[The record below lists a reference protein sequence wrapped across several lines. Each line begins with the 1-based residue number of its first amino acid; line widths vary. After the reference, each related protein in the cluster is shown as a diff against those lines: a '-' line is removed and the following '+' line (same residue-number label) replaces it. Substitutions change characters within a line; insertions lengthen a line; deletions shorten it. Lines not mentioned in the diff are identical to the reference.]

1 MENWKGRVVRSS
13 KREFDIRLSA
23 QSDGEKTEII
33 SATALGNLLKK
44 DRSVVVG
51 DNVILSKIPETGE
64 WQIIDIEERTSE
76 IYRVSIREQR
86 KRVTAANCDLLVILS
101 SVSKP
106 AYKQGIVDRFL
117 VRACQWGIRPIVVFN
132 KMDQYDAD
140 LGPDLLFEK
149 KRLELLGA
157 ECFEICAKQA
167 EEYKKQFFD
176 QGWTELQ
183 DILKGRTAIFL
194 GQSGVGKSQTISRL
208 SGGEV
213 ELKTKEV
220 GKVGKGSHTT
230 TWSELVELPHF
241 YLIDSPGIRSFSLED
256 INPKELI
263 TYFPD
268 LEEIGV
274 NCKFTDCQHE
284 PNSKG
289 CAFYNSNL
297 EENLKEALYS
307 RLDSYKRI
315 YEEVSQIPEWS
326 KKLN

>member
-1 MENWKGRVVRSS
+1 MEESKGRVIRSS
-13 KREFDIRLSA
+13 KREFDIRREN
-23 QSDGEKTEII
+23 GEII
-33 SATALGNLLKK
+33 SATALGNLLKR

-51 DNVILSKIPETGE
+51 DYVILTQIPETGE
-64 WQIIDIEERTSE
+64 WQIINIEERTSE

-101 SVSKP
+101 SVSRP

-132 KMDQYDAD
+132 KMDEYDKAE
-140 LGPDLLFEK
+140 GPDLLFERE
-149 KRLELLGA
+149 RLELLGA
-157 ECFEICAKQA
+157 DCYEICAKQG
-167 EEYKKQFFD
+167 EDYQKQFFSL
-176 QGWTELQ
+176 GWSELKEA
-183 DILKGRTAIFL
+183 LEGRTAIFL
-194 GQSGVGKSQTISRL
+194 GQSGVGKSQTITQL

-213 ELKTKEV
+213 ELKTKAV

-230 TWSELVELPHF
+230 TWSELVELPNF

-256 INPKELI
+256 IDPRELI

-268 LEEIGV
+268 LEEVGV
-274 NCKFTDCQHE
+274 QCKFNDCQHE

-289 CAFYNSNL
+289 CAFYT
-297 EENLKEALYS
+297 EALSDKQKASLYS

-315 YEEVSQIPEWS
+315 HEEVSQIPMWS
-326 KKLN
+326 KKIN

>member
-1 MENWKGRVVRSS
+1 MDKWQGRVVRSS
-13 KREFDIRLSA
+13 KREFDVRLDS
-23 QSDGEKTEII
+23 GEII

-51 DNVILSKIPETGE
+51 DNVIISKIAETNE
-64 WQIIDIEERTSE
+64 WQIIEMQPRTSE
-76 IYRVSIREQR
+76 IYRVSVREQR

-101 SVSKP
+101 SVSRP

-132 KMDQYDAD
+132 KMDQYDEGE
-140 LGPDLLFEK
+140 GPDLLFER
-149 KRLELLGA
+149 KRLELLGG
-157 ECFEICAKQA
+157 ECFEICAKQGND
-167 EEYKKQFFD
+167 YQKQFLD
-176 QGWTELQ
+176 KGWAELQ
-183 DILKGRTAIFL
+183 EVLKERTAIFL
-194 GQSGVGKSQTISRL
+194 GQSGVGKSQTITML

-230 TWSELVELPHF
+230 TWSELVELPNF

-256 INPKELI
+256 IDPKELI

-268 LEEIGV
+268 LEEVGV

-289 CAFYNSNL
+289 CAFYTDHL
-297 EENLKEALYS
+297 DEEQKEALFS

-315 YEEVSQIPEWS
+315 YEEVSQIPTWS
-326 KKLN
+326 KKIT

>member
-1 MENWKGRVVRSS
+1 MEELRGRVIRSS
-13 KREFDIRLSA
+13 KREFDVRRD
-23 QSDGEKTEII
+23 DGEIL

-51 DNVILSKIPETGE
+51 DYVVLSQIGDGPE
-64 WQIIDIEERTSE
+64 WQITSIEERTSE

-101 SVSKP
+101 SVSRP

-132 KMDQYDAD
+132 KMDEYDREE
-140 LGPDLLFEK
+140 GPDLLFERA
-149 KRLELLGA
+149 RLELLGA
-157 ECFEICAKQA
+157 ECYEICAKLG
-167 EEYKKQFFD
+167 EEYEKKFFSL
-176 QGWTELQ
+176 GWSELKEALH
-183 DILKGRTAIFL
+183 DRTAIFL
-194 GQSGVGKSQTISRL
+194 GQSGVGKSQTITKL

-213 ELKTKEV
+213 ELKTKAV

-230 TWSELVELPHF
+230 TWSELVELPNF

-256 INPKELI
+256 IDPRELI

-268 LEEIGV
+268 LEEVGV
-274 NCKFTDCQHE
+274 QCKFTDCQHE

-289 CAFYNSNL
+289 CAFFTDYL
-297 EENLKEALYS
+297 TDKQKEGLFS

-315 YEEVSQIPEWS
+315 RGEVSQIPTWS
-326 KKLN
+326 KKIN

>member
-1 MENWKGRVVRSS
+1 MSEAKGRVIRSS
-13 KREFDIRLSA
+13 KREFEVRRE
-23 QSDGEKTEII
+23 DGEVI
-33 SATALGNLLKK
+33 SATALGNLLKR

-51 DNVILSKIPETGE
+51 DCVHLSQIADTQQ
-64 WQIIDIEERTSE
+64 WQITSIEDRTSE

-101 SVSKP
+101 SVSRP

-132 KMDQYDAD
+132 KMDEYNSEE
-140 LGPDLLFEK
+140 GPDLLFEK

-157 ECFEICAKQA
+157 DCYEICAKQG
-167 EEYKKQFFD
+167 EDYQKQFLEL
-176 QGWTELQ
+176 GWAELEMALQ
-183 DILKGRTAIFL
+183 GRTAIFL
-194 GQSGVGKSQTISRL
+194 GQSGVGKSKTISKL

-213 ELKTKEV
+213 ELKTNAV

-256 INPKELI
+256 IDPRELI

-274 NCKFTDCQHE
+274 QCKFTDCQHE

-289 CAFYNSNL
+289 CAFYTDALDSQV
-297 EENLKEALYS
+297 KEALFS

-315 YEEVSQIPEWS
+315 YEEVSQIPMWS
-326 KKLN
+326 KKIN

>member
-1 MENWKGRVVRSS
+1 MTQEKGRVIRSS
-13 KREFDIRLSA
+13 KRAFDVRRE
-23 QSDGEKTEII
+23 DGELI
-33 SATALGNLLKK
+33 SATALGKLLKR

-51 DNVILSKIPETGE
+51 DYVHLSQIPETNE
-64 WQIIDIEERTSE
+64 WQITAIDERSSE

-86 KRVTAANCDLLVILS
+86 KRVTAANCDLLIILS
-101 SVSKP
+101 SVSRP

-132 KMDQYDAD
+132 KMDEYDGEE
-140 LGPDLLFEK
+140 GPDLLFERQ
-149 KRLELLGA
+149 RLDLLGA
-157 ECFEICAKQA
+157 QCYEICAKLG
-167 EEYKKQFFD
+167 ENYHKQFLSL
-176 QGWTELQ
+176 GWAELEETLQ
-183 DILKGRTAIFL
+183 SRTAIFL
-194 GQSGVGKSQTISRL
+194 GQSGVGKSKTISKL

-213 ELKTKEV
+213 ELKTNTL

-230 TWSELVELPHF
+230 TWSELVELPNF

-256 INPKELI
+256 IDPRELI

-274 NCKFTDCQHE
+274 QCKFTDCQHE

-289 CAFYNSNL
+289 CAFYTDGLSA
-297 EENLKEALYS
+297 EMREALFS

-315 YEEVSQIPEWS
+315 FEEASQVPVWS
-326 KKLN
+326 KKIN